1 MQPIVKVFEDNHI
14 DAPWSHVFVFALDAV
29 LFLVIAF
36 CVREIRRARRAAVE
50 ADAVIKPKAPLFEGA
65 RFVAGTVELAQG
77 ESDAV
82 RVTITQDG
90 SEQADKNNH
99 KTHTWVEKEREIRAR
114 PFYLRHD
121 TGARVRVEPPEDVLL
136 VDTLD
141 QKEWLHPT
149 RRKLRAELL
158 PGERVVVEGR
168 LHKAPDPE
176 GIGETAGYR
185 EAATMGWMMKPS
197 PQKGMH
203 ISTESL
209 SRRHELRA
217 RAFFWTC
224 VWVVF
229 LGFVMNVPLATYR
242 ARVFLGENV
251 VATLLGKRTY
261 ETSNGKGKKTVHRA
275 VDVRYE
281 SPPGTARFGG
291 LVEIDE
297 DDGMDLPPGVKGE
310 IWLRRVPRFP
320 AATALGQGSSVWFH
334 AWCVAAVIAGIAV
347 YRAYR
352 THIYRRWYEGRVQ
365 EKGQGPLPP
374 QTNERFLADDPTAFA
389 AREKRGLARAARAA
403 KHVEPIP
410 MD

>member
-14 DAPWSHVFVFALDAV
+14 DAPWSYVSVFALDAV
-29 LFLVIAF
+29 LLLVIAF

-82 RVTITQDG
+82 RVTISQEG
-90 SEQADKNNH
+90 SEESDKNNN
-99 KTHTWVEKEREIRAR
+99 KTHTWTETERETRAR

-141 QKEWLHPT
+141 QKEWLHSSK
-149 RRKLRAELL
+149 RKLRAELL
-158 PGERVVVEGR
+158 PGERVIVEGR
-168 LHKAPDPE
+168 LHKALDPE

-185 EAATMGWMMKPS
+185 EAATMGFTMKPS
-197 PQKGMH
+197 LQKGMH

-224 VWVVF
+224 VGVGF
-229 LGFVMNVPLATYR
+229 LGLVMNIPLGTYR
-242 ARVFLGENV
+242 LRVFLGENV
-251 VATLLGKRTY
+251 VATYFGKRTY
-261 ETSNGKGKKTVHRA
+261 ETNNGKGQTTVHHG

-281 SPPGTARFGG
+281 SPTGTAHLSRRI
-291 LVEIDE
+291 EIDE
-297 DDGMDLPPGVKGE
+297 DDYMELPGGPGE
-310 IWLRRVPRFP
+310 IWIRHVPSLP
-320 AATALGQGSSVWFH
+320 SATALGQGSSVWFPP
-334 AWCVAAVIAGIAV
+334 WCAAAVIAGIAV

-352 THIYRRWYEGRVQ
+352 THTYRRWYEGRLQ
-365 EKGQGPLPP
+365 EKGKGPLPP

-403 KHVEPIP
+403 KHVDPIP

>member
-1 MQPIVKVFEDNHI
+1 METIFKVFENNHI
-14 DAPWSHVFVFALDAV
+14 EPPWSYVCVFALDAAM
-29 LFLVIAF
+29 LLVIAF

-82 RVTITQDG
+82 RVTITQEG
-90 SEQADKNNH
+90 SEQAGKNNN
-99 KTHTWVEKEREIRAR
+99 KTHSWVETERETRAR

-141 QKEWLHPT
+141 QKEWLHSS

-158 PGERVVVEGR
+158 PGERVIVEGR

-185 EAATMGWMMKPS
+185 EAATMGFTMKPS

-217 RAFFWTC
+217 RAFYWTC

-242 ARVFLGENV
+242 ARVFLGESV

-261 ETSNGKGKKTVHRA
+261 ERSNGKGKTTQHRA

-281 SPPGTARFGG
+281 SPPGTVRFGG

-297 DDGMDLPPGVKGE
+297 DDYLELPPGAKGE
-310 IWLRRVPRFP
+310 IWLRRVPSFP
-320 AATALGQGSSVWFH
+320 IATALGQGSSVLFQ
-334 AWCVAAVIAGIAV
+334 AWCVAAVIAGLAM

-352 THIYRRWYEGRVQ
+352 THTYRRWYEGRLV
-365 EKGQGPLPP
+365 EKGKGPLPP
-374 QTNERFLADDPTAFA
+374 QTNERFLSDDPKALE
-389 AREKRGLARAARAA
+389 ARRTRALSRERAA
-403 KHVEPIP
+403 KRMDPISL
-410 MD
+410 D